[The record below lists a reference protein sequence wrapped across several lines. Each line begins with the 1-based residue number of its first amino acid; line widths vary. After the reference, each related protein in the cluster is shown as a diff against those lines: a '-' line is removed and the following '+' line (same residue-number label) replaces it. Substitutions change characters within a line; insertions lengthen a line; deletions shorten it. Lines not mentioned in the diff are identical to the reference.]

1 MIVLDRFIDGEDC
14 LFFIQ
19 ELRNTGYAGP
29 VVVVSVVD
37 DEQAAL
43 GAGADKFLA
52 KPVAPFKLAS
62 TLRELL

>member
-1 MIVLDRFIDGEDC
+1 M
-14 LFFIQ
+14 
-19 ELRNTGYAGP
+19 
-29 VVVVSVVD
+29 VVVSVVD

-62 TLRELL
+62 TLRELLEGQGSTLSCWPMTMR